1 MFVRVRDLCRR
12 LVVTANPRGCKGE
25 SGPRPHGNSNVHVS
39 PQTGAMA
46 EHFKEVSR
54 CLVCLAY
61 LETPMYL
68 KCGYVCCLRCLDSL
82 QREPDGAGLLCPS
95 CSVVSQKED
104 IRPGSQLGRLVA
116 KIKELEP
123 QLRAVLRMNPKIR
136 KFQGTACPHT

>member
-1 MFVRVRDLCRR
+1 MAQGLR
-12 LVVTANPRGCKGE
+12 E
-25 SGPRPHGNSNVHVS
+25 NSNVHVS
-39 PQTGAMA
+39 PQTGSMA

-61 LETPMYL
+61 LETPVYL